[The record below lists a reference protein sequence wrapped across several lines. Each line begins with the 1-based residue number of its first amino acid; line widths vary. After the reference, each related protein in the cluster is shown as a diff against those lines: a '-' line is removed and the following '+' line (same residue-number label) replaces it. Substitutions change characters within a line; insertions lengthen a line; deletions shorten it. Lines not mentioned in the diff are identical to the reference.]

1 MLIRACSKRTGR
13 TMIPPP
19 RTPWFTLPQP
29 QPQAQ
34 VRLFGFPH
42 AGGGTVFFRPW
53 LAHTPPNI
61 EWCLVALPGRE
72 QRLREPPVQRLEH
85 LVALL
90 AEAII
95 PFLSKPAVFWGHSMG
110 AFVAFE
116 LARELVRRQHGGPVH
131 LVVSGQ
137 RAPQRSAAPPPIHHL
152 PEAAFVAAIQQR
164 YDAIPAPILQEPE
177 LLQLFLPALRAD
189 VALLETYTY
198 HERAR
203 LRCPISAF
211 GGMDDATISADDIAA
226 WQAQTDGA
234 FRVRMFPG
242 GHFFPNALRSEM
254 LRALAQDL
262 AAVF

>member
-152 PEAAFVAAIQQR
+152 PEARLSRRSSSAMTPFPRRSCRSLSCSSFFCPRCGPMSRCWRHTRITS
-164 YDAIPAPILQEPE
+164 AP
-177 LLQLFLPALRAD
+177 
-189 VALLETYTY
+189 
-198 HERAR
+198 
-203 LRCPISAF
+203 
-211 GGMDDATISADDIAA
+211 G
-226 WQAQTDGA
+226 
-234 FRVRMFPG
+234 
-242 GHFFPNALRSEM
+242 
-254 LRALAQDL
+254 
-262 AAVF
+262 